1 MRPFLKL
8 GEGTLV
14 AILFLWLPFRRRNW
28 QTMFGLLLLT
38 TLAAITTGCGGSKS
52 SATTQGSSGTTAGA
66 YTITV
71 TGTSGT
77 MQSTANVSLS
87 VQ

>member
-1 MRPFLKL
+1 
-8 GEGTLV
+8 
-14 AILFLWLPFRRRNW
+14 
-28 QTMFGLLLLT
+28 LLT